1 MIITVASGKG
11 GTGKTT
17 VAVNLAMA
25 INATLYDCD
34 VEEPNANIFVK
45 ADLEKVEDVKLMNPV
60 FDLQKCTFCRKC
72 ADFCRYNAIAVL
84 SSDVILFPE
93 LCSGCGGCKIVCP
106 YDAISDGSRSIG
118 EIYHGKNGIEI
129 YQGVMNVGE
138 ARATPVVAKLKNYV
152 KKDGISVL
160 DAPPGNGCPV
170 IETMHNSDFVI
181 LVTEPTP
188 FGLHDFKIAH
198 SIAKKLGIETGVVI
212 NRYGVG
218 DDSVE
223 KYCRENGIDILMKI
237 PYSREIA
244 ELYSRGISFAQ
255 EMPEWRKKFE
265 ELYEVMG

>member
-1 MIITVASGKG
+1 MRITVASGKG

-17 VAVNLAMA
+17 VAVNLALA

-34 VEEPNANIFVK
+34 VEEPNDNIFIK
-45 ADLEKVEDVKLMNPV
+45 ADLNKIDDVKLMNPV
-60 FDLQKCTFCRKC
+60 FNLEKCTFCRKC
-72 ADFCRYNAIAVL
+72 ADFCKYNAIAVL

-106 YDAISDGSRSIG
+106 YDAIDEGSRAIG
-118 EIYHGKNGIEI
+118 EIYYGKNGIEI

-138 ARATPVVAKLKNYV
+138 ARATPVVSKLKEYV
-152 KKDGISVL
+152 KRDGVSIL

-170 IETMHNSDFVI
+170 IETMHGSDFVI

-188 FGLHDFKIAH
+188 FGLHDFKISHQLAR
-198 SIAKKLGIETGVVI
+198 KLDIPVGVVI

-218 DDSVE
+218 DEEVE
-223 KYCRENGIDILMKI
+223 KYCREEGIDVLMRI

-244 ELYSRGISFAQ
+244 ELYSKGIALVKHL
-255 EMPEWRKKFE
+255 PEWRKKFE
-265 ELYEVMG
+265 ELYEVIG